1 MTHALTPRVALL
13 LMVPPLMWAGNA
25 LVGRVLA
32 GQVPPLQL
40 NAMRWSVALLVL
52 LALGWRALATPARR
66 AEISSRWRQLAL
78 LGGLGVGAYNALQYV
93 ALTTSTPINVTLIA
107 ASTPLWMMLIG
118 MLFYREH
125 PRPLQWLGA
134 ALSALGV
141 LTVLL
146 RGEPGRIVDLRL
158 VPGDLWMLL
167 AALSWALYSW
177 QLARPPASLAGAA
190 RPRWDW
196 AEALLVQVLFGLVW
210 AGGAAALEAAF
221 HAQGLSAGSGVGAAA
236 TAAGAAVASGT
247 AAAGLPGWALA
258 AAVVFLALGPS
269 VLAYR
274 CWGLGVAAVGPALAG
289 FFANLTPL
297 FTALLSAALLREP
310 PQPFHALAFALIV
323 GGIFASSR
331 R

>member
-1 MTHALTPRVALL
+1 VTPALTPRVALL

-32 GQVPPLQL
+32 GQVPPLAL
-40 NAMRWSVALLVL
+40 NALRWSVALLIL

-66 AEISSRWRQLAL
+66 AEVRSRWRELAL

-107 ASTPLWMMLIG
+107 SSTPLWMMLIG
-118 MLFYREH
+118 TLFYREH

-134 ALSALGV
+134 ALSGLGV
-141 LTVLL
+141 MTVLL
-146 RGEPGRIVDLRL
+146 RGDPSRLAELQL

-210 AGGAAALEAAF
+210 AGGAAALEAALAA
-221 HAQGLSAGSGVGAAA
+221 HGAPPGAAA
-236 TAAGAAVASGT
+236 VSTAGAGV
-247 AAAGLPGWALA
+247 AAGLPGWSLA
-258 AAVVFLALGPS
+258 GAVVFLAIGPS

-297 FTALLSAALLREP
+297 FTALLSALLLGQP
-310 PQPFHALAFALIV
+310 PQPYHAAAFALIV
-323 GGIFASSR
+323 GGIVASSR